1 MEQFHISFMRRCI
14 ELAGKGFGYVS
25 PNPVVGSVIVYDGK
39 IIGEGYHRKYGEAHA
54 EVNAVNS
61 VKDKSLLKKST
72 IYVSLEPCAHVGKT
86 PACADMI
93 IREGIPEVVIGSV
106 DPYFQVAGK
115 GIQKLETAG
124 RKVIT
129 GVLEK
134 ECVELNKRFY
144 TYHTKKRPY
153 IILKWAQTRDGF
165 VDYVRKPGTDIKAFW
180 ITNEYC
186 KTLVHKWR
194 TEEDA
199 FLVGMNTVILDN
211 PQLTARNWFG
221 RNPLRVAIDELCEL
235 DVSFQ
240 IFDNQADTIIFNSK
254 KDLVKGNLSY
264 IKIDF
269 TTDIIPQ
276 ILDVLYDRQI
286 QSLVVEGGSQTLETF
301 ISAGLWDEAR
311 IFTGDHFFGKGL
323 RAPVFNANPF
333 KSEVF
338 GNSELRWY
346 YNKI

>member
-1 MEQFHISFMRRCI
+1 MINHNKFMQRCI
-14 ELAGKGFGYVS
+14 DLARKGAGNVS
-25 PNPVVGSVIVYDGK
+25 PNPMVGSVIVHDGK

-72 IYVSLEPCAHVGKT
+72 IYVSLEPCAHIGKT

-93 IREGIPEVVIGSV
+93 IREGIPEIVIGSI
-106 DPYFQVAGK
+106 DPYYQVAGK

-129 GVLEK
+129 GVLEN
-134 ECVELNKRFY
+134 ECKDLNKRFY

-153 IILKWAQTRDGF
+153 IILKWAQTKDGF
-165 VDYVRKPGTDIKAFW
+165 VDYIRKPGTDIKAFW
-180 ITNEYC
+180 ITNEFC

-211 PQLTARNWFG
+211 PQLTARNWAG
-221 RNPLRVAIDELCEL
+221 RNPLRIAIDELCEL
-235 DVSFQ
+235 DKSYR
-240 IFDNQADTIIFNSK
+240 IFDSQANTFVFNSK
-254 KDLVKGNLSY
+254 KDIHEDNLNY

-269 TTDIIPQ
+269 KKNIIPQ
-276 ILDVLYDRQI
+276 ILDVLYEKQI
-286 QSLVVEGGSQTLETF
+286 QSVVVEGGPQTLDSF
-301 ISAGLWDEAR
+301 ISQGLWDEGR
-311 IFTGDHFFGKGL
+311 VFTGDHIFGKGL
-323 RAPVFNANPF
+323 KAPIFNATPQRL
-333 KSEVF
+333 EVF
-338 GNSELRWY
+338 EDSELRWY
-346 YNKI
+346 YNIPK